1 MGKITMPFSTLLSVS
16 YAFGAP
22 KVDHDFL
29 ISAPYLGFLLIS
41 GNKIILVDTGISSKF
56 IVDGKAWAGLDAEG
70 GDFYVKEA
78 LKDLNIDVTQI
89 QTVIYT
95 HLHNDHAGNCGLFK
109 EAIHIYQK
117 EEWLN
122 LLDPL
127 PIQKIRKDYDQ
138 DIIQE
143 LATLQSYRID
153 GDLEIEEGI
162 RIYKTPGH
170 SRGSQSIAVNT
181 KKGTVVLVGDMLP
194 SYITAFPQIDQ
205 INDMEGNFH
214 SIPVAPASFGTAIPS
229 AVTYD
234 FYAFYDSVNKIQSIA
249 SYNKPGYIIPGHESS
264 LLHTGI

>member
-1 MGKITMPFSTLLSVS
+1 M
-16 YAFGAP
+16 
-22 KVDHDFL
+22 
-29 ISAPYLGFLLIS
+29 
-41 GNKIILVDTGISSKF
+41 
-56 IVDGKAWAGLDAEG
+56 
-70 GDFYVKEA
+70 
-78 LKDLNIDVTQI
+78 
-89 QTVIYT
+89 
-95 HLHNDHAGNCGLFK
+95 
-109 EAIHIYQK
+109 
-117 EEWLN
+117 
-122 LLDPL
+122 DPL